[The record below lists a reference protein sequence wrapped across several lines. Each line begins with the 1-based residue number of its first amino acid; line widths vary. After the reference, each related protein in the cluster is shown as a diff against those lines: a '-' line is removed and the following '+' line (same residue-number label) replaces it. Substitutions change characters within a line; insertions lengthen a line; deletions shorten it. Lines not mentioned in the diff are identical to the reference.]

1 MGKNKFNMFFLFLKI
16 SLVIYFLALELI
28 AVVCTI
34 QRDHIIYFLLSFIVL
49 FQFQFQIIIF
59 VTFYSLINET
69 FWE

>member
-69 FWE
+69 F